1 MAFER
6 LRNGYLEKVNF
17 IGDSNLTILLRDYQ
31 TSSTY
36 VHIHRQTHKHI
47 EPQTHTKTHTLS
59 HRHTDTQTH
68 SHT

>member
-36 VHIHRQTHKHI
+36 VHIHRQQLNNILGFPTV
-47 EPQTHTKTHTLS
+47 L
-59 HRHTDTQTH
+59 DTT
-68 SHT
+68 SL